1 MNAMIDAEMAGLV
14 ELLRDRGLDTQLM
27 EERQLDREEER
38 AELLRRAL
46 AQEAE
51 DEAAGVRVKAMED
64 DASHKLAVAEA
75 SAAAARRLMCE
86 AQHRRAHIGVVA
98 NQLRGK
104 LRGLADPRIDDA
116 IRGLRE
122 MAEKVRAG
130 FTARSSW
137 SRTNP
142 FTAGVREVV
151 YSNALESAECL
162 AAINVAID
170 RLEVVKDQ
178 PRPADLRAFI
188 NDQVEPVRPMVQRL
202 IGQKV
207 VA

>member
-1 MNAMIDAEMAGLV
+1 MNAMIDAEIAGLV
-14 ELLRDRGLDTQLM
+14 GLLRDRGLDTQLM
-27 EERQLDREEER
+27 EERQIEREGER

-51 DEAAGVRVKAMED
+51 DEVAGDRVKAMED
-64 DASHKLAVAEA
+64 DASHKLAVAA
-75 SAAAARRLMCE
+75 AGAAAARRLMCE
-86 AQHRRAHIGVVA
+86 AQHQRSHIGVVA

-116 IRGLRE
+116 IRDLRE

-130 FTARSSW
+130 FTSRSSW
-137 SRTNP
+137 SRDNP
-142 FTAGVREVV
+142 FTSGIREIV

-162 AAINVAID
+162 AAINVAVD
-170 RLEVVKDQ
+170 RLEVVREQ
-178 PRPADLRAFI
+178 PRPADLEAFI
-188 NDQVEPVRPMVQRL
+188 TEQVEPVRTTVQRL